1 MIQSMTGYAK
11 AEVFYND
18 STYLIELKSLNSKQL
33 DLKINIPTVYREK
46 EIEIKKLIAKELH
59 RGKIELFVNK
69 KSIDSKPVYQINN
82 EVVASYYNQMI
93 ELTSKLDK
101 TSNQKKDTG
110 SLISSLL
117 KIPDVVVK
125 KNEEISKKELKNLL
139 SGINEVVK
147 KILVSRSNEGKEL
160 LKDIVNRINLIS
172 KLLIRVKKLSKTQA
186 SKIEE
191 KIKSKI
197 NSNSNLMLD
206 QNRFEQEMIYYLE
219 KLDMTEEVVRL
230 KSHIKYFEEVIK
242 EQSPVGKKL
251 NFISQEI
258 GREINTIGSK
268 CSNADIQKIVVE
280 MKNELEK
287 IKEQLLNIL

>member
-1 MIQSMTGYAK
+1 MMQSMTGYAK
-11 AEVFYND
+11 AEVFYNN

-33 DLKINIPTVYREK
+33 DLKINIPATYRDK

-101 TSNQKKDTG
+101 TSNQKKNTG

-125 KNEEISKKELKNLL
+125 KNEEISKKELKTLL

-147 KILVSRSNEGKEL
+147 KLLVSRSNEGKEL

-197 NSNSNLMLD
+197 NSNSNLILD

-230 KSHIKYFEEVIK
+230 KSHIKYFKEVIK

>member
-11 AEVFYND
+11 AEVFYNN

-33 DLKINIPTVYREK
+33 DLKINIPASYRHN
-46 EIEIKKLIAKELH
+46 EIEIKKLITKKLH
-59 RGKIELFVNK
+59 RGKIDLFVSK
-69 KSIDSKPVYQINN
+69 KSIGSKPEYQINN
-82 EVVASYYNQMI
+82 GVVTDYYNQMI
-93 ELTSKLDK
+93 ELTRKLDK
-101 TSNQKKDTG
+101 TSGQKKDVG

-117 KIPDVVVK
+117 KIPDVIVK
-125 KNEEISKKELKNLL
+125 KNEEINKKELKTFL
-139 SGINEVVK
+139 SAINDVIK
-147 KILVSRSNEGKEL
+147 KILISRSNEGKEL
-160 LKDIVNRINLIS
+160 VKDIVSRIRIIS
-172 KLLIRVKKLSKTQA
+172 KLLIQIEELSKTQA

-197 NSNSNLMLD
+197 NSIYNLTID

-219 KLDMTEEVVRL
+219 KLDVTEEVVRL

-242 EQSPVGKKL
+242 EKSPVGKKL

-268 CSNADIQKIVVE
+268 CSNAEIQKIVVE

>member
-11 AEVFYND
+11 AEVFYNN

-33 DLKINIPTVYREK
+33 DLKINIPAVYREK

-69 KSIDSKPVYQINN
+69 KSIDSKPFYQINN

-101 TSNQKKDTG
+101 TRNQKKDTG

-160 LKDIVNRINLIS
+160 VKDIVNRINLIS

-197 NSNSNLMLD
+197 NSNSNLILD

>member
-11 AEVFYND
+11 AEVFYNN

-101 TSNQKKDTG
+101 TGNQKKDTG

-197 NSNSNLMLD
+197 NSNSNLILD

>member
-11 AEVFYND
+11 AEVFYNN

-125 KNEEISKKELKNLL
+125 KNEETSKKELKNLL

-197 NSNSNLMLD
+197 NSNSNLILD

>member
-11 AEVFYND
+11 AEVFYNN

-33 DLKINIPTVYREK
+33 DLKINIPATYRDK

-197 NSNSNLMLD
+197 NSNSNLILD

>member
-1 MIQSMTGYAK
+1 MTGYAK
-11 AEVFYND
+11 AEVFYNN

-160 LKDIVNRINLIS
+160 FKDIVNRINLIS

-197 NSNSNLMLD
+197 NSNSNLILD

>member
-11 AEVFYND
+11 AEVFYNN

-197 NSNSNLMLD
+197 NSNSNLILD

-242 EQSPVGKKL
+242 ERSPVGKKL

>member
-1 MIQSMTGYAK
+1 MTGYAK
-11 AEVFYND
+11 AEVFYNN

-33 DLKINIPTVYREK
+33 DLKINIPATYRDK

-59 RGKIELFVNK
+59 RGKIDLFVNK

-110 SLISSLL
+110 SIISSLL
-117 KIPDVVVK
+117 KIPDVIVK
-125 KNEEISKKELKNLL
+125 KNEEISNEELNTVL
-139 SGINEVVK
+139 SGIKEVIK
-147 KILVSRSNEGKEL
+147 KTLVSRSNEGKEL
-160 LKDIVNRINLIS
+160 LKDIVSRINLIS
-172 KLLIRVKKLSKTQA
+172 KLLIHVKELSETMA

-197 NSNSNLMLD
+197 NSNFNLILD

-242 EQSPVGKKL
+242 ERSPVGKKL

>member
-11 AEVFYND
+11 AEVFYNN

-33 DLKINIPTVYREK
+33 DLKINIPSVYREK

-172 KLLIRVKKLSKTQA
+172 KLLIRIKKLSKTQA

-197 NSNSNLMLD
+197 NSNSNLILD

>member
-1 MIQSMTGYAK
+1 MTGYAK
-11 AEVFYND
+11 AEVFYNN

-33 DLKINIPTVYREK
+33 DLKINIPAVYREK

-101 TSNQKKDTG
+101 TSNQKKDAG

-197 NSNSNLMLD
+197 NSNSNLILD

-242 EQSPVGKKL
+242 ERSPVGKKL

>member
-1 MIQSMTGYAK
+1 MMQSMTGYAK
-11 AEVFYND
+11 AEVFYNN

-33 DLKINIPTVYREK
+33 DLKINIPAAYRYK

-59 RGKIELFVNK
+59 RGKIDLFVSK

-110 SLISSLL
+110 SIISSLL
-117 KIPDVVVK
+117 KIPDVIVK
-125 KNEEISKKELKNLL
+125 KNEEISNEELNTLL
-139 SGINEVVK
+139 SGIKEVIK
-147 KILVSRSNEGKEL
+147 KTLVSRSNEGKEL
-160 LKDIVNRINLIS
+160 LKDMVSRINLIS
-172 KLLIRVKKLSKTQA
+172 KLLIHVKELSETMA

-197 NSNSNLMLD
+197 NSNFNLILD

-230 KSHIKYFEEVIK
+230 KSHIKYFEEVTK
-242 EQSPVGKKL
+242 ERSPVGKKL

>member
-1 MIQSMTGYAK
+1 MTGYAK
-11 AEVFYND
+11 AEVFYNN

-33 DLKINIPTVYREK
+33 DLKINIPAVYREK

-197 NSNSNLMLD
+197 NSNSNLILD

-230 KSHIKYFEEVIK
+230 KSHIKYFKEVIK

>member
-11 AEVFYND
+11 AEVFYNN

-197 NSNSNLMLD
+197 NSNSNLILD

>member
-1 MIQSMTGYAK
+1 MTGYAK
-11 AEVFYND
+11 AEVFYNN

-197 NSNSNLMLD
+197 NSNSNLILD

-242 EQSPVGKKL
+242 ERSPVGKKL

>member
-11 AEVFYND
+11 AEVFYNN

-33 DLKINIPTVYREK
+33 DLKINIPAAYRYK

-59 RGKIELFVNK
+59 RGKIDLFVSK

-110 SLISSLL
+110 SIISSLL
-117 KIPDVVVK
+117 KIPDVIVK
-125 KNEEISKKELKNLL
+125 KNEEISNEELNTLL
-139 SGINEVVK
+139 SGIKEVIK
-147 KILVSRSNEGKEL
+147 KTLVSRSNEGKEL
-160 LKDIVNRINLIS
+160 LKDMVSRINLIS
-172 KLLIRVKKLSKTQA
+172 KLLIHVKELSETMA

-197 NSNSNLMLD
+197 NSNFNLILD

-230 KSHIKYFEEVIK
+230 KSHIKYFEEVTK
-242 EQSPVGKKL
+242 ERSPVGKKL

>member
-1 MIQSMTGYAK
+1 MMQSMTGYAK
-11 AEVFYND
+11 AEVFYNN

-33 DLKINIPTVYREK
+33 DLKINIPATYRHK

-59 RGKIELFVNK
+59 RGKIDLFVSK

-110 SLISSLL
+110 SIISSLL
-117 KIPDVVVK
+117 KIPDVIVK
-125 KNEEISKKELKNLL
+125 KNEEISNEELNTLL
-139 SGINEVVK
+139 SGIKEVIK
-147 KILVSRSNEGKEL
+147 KTLVSRSNEGKEL
-160 LKDIVNRINLIS
+160 LKDIVSRINLIS
-172 KLLIRVKKLSKTQA
+172 KLLIHVKELSETQA

-197 NSNSNLMLD
+197 NSNFNLILD

-242 EQSPVGKKL
+242 ERSPVGKKL

>member
-11 AEVFYND
+11 AEVFYNN

>member
-11 AEVFYND
+11 AEVFYNN

-69 KSIDSKPVYQINN
+69 KSIDSKPFYQINN

-160 LKDIVNRINLIS
+160 FKDIVNRINLIS

-197 NSNSNLMLD
+197 NSNSNLILD

>member
-1 MIQSMTGYAK
+1 MTGYAK
-11 AEVFYND
+11 AEVFYNN

-33 DLKINIPTVYREK
+33 DLKINIPAVYREK

-69 KSIDSKPVYQINN
+69 KSIDSKPFYQINN

-160 LKDIVNRINLIS
+160 FKDIVNRINLIS

-197 NSNSNLMLD
+197 NSNSNLILD

>member
-1 MIQSMTGYAK
+1 MTGYAK
-11 AEVFYND
+11 AEVFYNN

-33 DLKINIPTVYREK
+33 DLKINIPAVYREK

-139 SGINEVVK
+139 SGINEVIK

-197 NSNSNLMLD
+197 NSNSNLILD

-242 EQSPVGKKL
+242 ERSPVGKKL

>member
-1 MIQSMTGYAK
+1 MTGYAK
-11 AEVFYND
+11 AEVFYNN

-125 KNEEISKKELKNLL
+125 KNEETSKKELKNLL

-197 NSNSNLMLD
+197 NSNSNLILD

>member
-1 MIQSMTGYAK
+1 M
-11 AEVFYND
+11 
-18 STYLIELKSLNSKQL
+18 
-33 DLKINIPTVYREK
+33 
-46 EIEIKKLIAKELH
+46 
-59 RGKIELFVNK
+59 
-69 KSIDSKPVYQINN
+69 
-82 EVVASYYNQMI
+82 
-93 ELTSKLDK
+93 
-101 TSNQKKDTG
+101 
-110 SLISSLL
+110 
-117 KIPDVVVK
+117 VVK
-125 KNEEISKKELKNLL
+125 KNEETSKKELKNLL

-197 NSNSNLMLD
+197 NSNSNLILD

>member
-11 AEVFYND
+11 AEVFYNN

-139 SGINEVVK
+139 SAINEVVK

-197 NSNSNLMLD
+197 NSNSNLILD

-242 EQSPVGKKL
+242 ERSPVGKKL

-258 GREINTIGSK
+258 GRDK
-268 CSNADIQKIVVE
+268 HHRVE
-280 MKNELEK
+280 MF
-287 IKEQLLNIL
+287 

>member
-1 MIQSMTGYAK
+1 MTGYAK
-11 AEVFYND
+11 AEVFYNN

-197 NSNSNLMLD
+197 NSNSNLILD